1 MKGPDKGSFP
11 LDHFH
16 ECDTDAKKYS
26 LCLAKHQLMP
36 KRCRQFQV
44 DYLKCRMGKYDSRF
58 ILRGL
63 MDKTEVEK
71 LGFTENLS
79 WESEEQEKQFLF
91 DKIGRLKNK
100 AAKSYDMQ
108 QEFIKESKQ
117 PPQKEE

>member
-1 MKGPDKGSFP
+1 
-11 LDHFH
+11 
-16 ECDTDAKKYS
+16 
-26 LCLAKHQLMP
+26 
-36 KRCRQFQV
+36 
-44 DYLKCRMGKYDSRF
+44 
-58 ILRGL
+58 

-117 PPQKEE
+117 A